1 MQDPTGGKEMP
12 SSNVGNGNP
21 GFEIGGNMQS

>member
-1 MQDPTGGKEMP
+1 MQDPSDMP

-21 GFEIGGNMQS
+21 GFDIGGQS